1 MLQLGPVYLNVLDLP
16 RLSQFYQEVVGLSVL
31 SKTKAQIV
39 LGIQAD
45 QRPLVILQQA
55 TKEDKQTAGLY
66 HLAILVPTRLALSEV
81 LHHLVEQG
89 VTLEGGADHGYSEA
103 LYFHDLEGNGIEI
116 YRDKPQNQ

>member
-31 SKTKAQIV
+31 SKTKEQIV

-45 QRPLVILQQA
+45 QKPLVILQQA

-66 HLAILVPTRLALSEV
+66 HWRFWYRHG
-81 LHHLVEQG
+81 LHSLKFCIIWFNVGWH
-89 VTLEGGADHGYSEA
+89 
-103 LYFHDLEGNGIEI
+103 
-116 YRDKPQNQ
+116 